1 MRIYRTLLLLI
12 LLVGFQ
18 CLGNAQDVRLVVT
31 TIDGAEQSFQLTEES
46 QLYFNNGESLV
57 IEDVEGTT
65 VTFQLSQIRKIVCA
79 ELTGTADHIMSE
91 LQLFPNPSRNGFII
105 RNLQDSCPARIY
117 SLDGRLMKQF
127 EAAEGMLVDISG
139 LSSGMYLLHI
149 NGETLKLMK
158 L

>member
-46 QLYFNNGESLV
+46 QLYFNNGENLV
-57 IEDVEGTT
+57 IEDVAGTAT
-65 VTFQLSQIRKIVCA
+65 TFQLSQIRKIICA
-79 ELTGTADHIMSE
+79 EVTGTTENALSK

-117 SLDGRLMKQF
+117 SLDGRLMMQF
-127 EAAEGMLVDISG
+127 VAAEGMSVDISG